1 MSPHYLF
8 LILLLIQT
16 WRISC
21 RPESL
26 KTICSNGGTLDLTQG
41 MSKYL
46 FHDTKEVFLDGNN
59 LNGLPFKFIC
69 HTEDN
74 TTETVLDPKH
84 LRNNENGFNKLKQI
98 IKCPGVCDIGVV
110 IIQAK
115 ADEQS
120 CNFTDGINCDLK
132 SLTSK
137 VSRGFGYGP
146 KLVVPLGR
154 GRHLNVSESAS
165 LNFTLVI
172 TYSIMDPVVGVWKK
186 CNETDKEGNVA
197 EVGLVSE
204 DSKNISN
211 IDCPINDDDES
222 ARPAIIR
229 VEKTQHTRQ
238 CVAFPT
244 FCDSKPEYSFISA
257 RITEEYIS
265 TWNKSIHK
273 RKWKKK
279 KIMIGSLVGGL
290 AAVILGLCGVL
301 SYICWKKYKKGEQKA
316 YHPTF
321 YTGYPKNAFANSM
334 INTDSTHDG
343 YVMSDFTN
351 LDDYSSQDYW
361 KANDNSEEAIK
372 ARKKIISRQLSGDP
386 TKLNPAMT
394 LNQQIKL
401 LAYND
406 EHEIDRSKFS
416 VGQLLGSGNF
426 GSVYAGSAA
435 GLFHPGSDTKVA
447 IKTVNDAFDGLQIT
461 ALISEIKVLG
471 HLDLHLNLV
480 NMLGSCKTHLEQD
493 GQLWLLLEY
502 CSEGDLKSFMI
513 QHREEFNSSMTNK
526 IQVNGLDE
534 RLFLKWGFH
543 IAKGKTN
550 KKSVKNNI
558 AQYYLIYFNSRYGVL
573 VLQTHHAWRSSRP
586 KHPLGRYGWCSR
598 WLCGK
603 SQ

>member
-1 MSPHYLF
+1 MSHYLF

-16 WRISC
+16 GRISC

-26 KTICSNGGTLDLTQG
+26 KTICSKGENGGTLDLTQG
-41 MSKYL
+41 TTNYL
-46 FHDTKEVFLDGNN
+46 FHDKKEVFLDGNN
-59 LNGLPFKFIC
+59 LNGRPFKLIC
-69 HTEDN
+69 HTDGN
-74 TTETVLDPKH
+74 STVTVLDPNQ
-84 LRNNENGFNKLKQI
+84 LANNKNGFNKLKQT

-132 SLTSK
+132 SLTSE
-137 VSRGFGYGP
+137 VSRGFKFGP
-146 KLVVPLGR
+146 KIAIPSIEEEEYLAGR
-154 GRHLNVSESAS
+154 NINVSDGKPTTTR
-165 LNFTLVI
+165 LNFTLVV

-197 EVGLVSE
+197 KAGTHPE
-204 DSKNISN
+204 DSKSISN

-222 ARPAIIR
+222 ERPAIIR
-229 VEKTQHTRQ
+229 VEKTQHQRQ
-238 CVAFPT
+238 CVALPMLPG
-244 FCDSKPEYSFISA
+244 CDTKPEYSFITA
-257 RITEEYIS
+257 RITKENIN
-265 TWNKSIHK
+265 TWNKSISK
-273 RKWKKK
+273 RKRRKK

-334 INTDSTHDG
+334 VHTDSTHDG
-343 YVMSDFTN
+343 YVMTDFTT
-351 LDDYSSQDYW
+351 LDDYYSQDYW

-386 TKLNPAMT
+386 SKLNSTMT

-401 LAYND
+401 LPYND

-416 VGQLLGSGNF
+416 IGQLLGSGNF

-471 HLDLHLNLV
+471 HLGLHLNLV
-480 NMLGSCKTHLEQD
+480 NMLGSCKTNLEQD

-513 QHREEFNSSMTNK
+513 KHREEFNSSMTNK

-550 KKSVKNNI
+550 KKVSKI
-558 AQYYLIYFNSRYGVL
+558 TLLSTI
-573 VLQTHHAWRSSRP
+573 
-586 KHPLGRYGWCSR
+586 
-598 WLCGK
+598 
-603 SQ
+603 